1 MMNNNKREFVSPEG
15 LRNDGRRPK
24 EERKIEAKLNILPQI
39 DGSSLFEIGNT
50 RVLASIYGPKEPA
63 SRSMVKMDRLTIRA
77 KVHQASFGKDF
88 KKSQSISYSQEQ
100 SSQISSSTILQ
111 SRTERKMEEWSL
123 ILEEVFQAT
132 ILSHLYPRSE
142 LKINVEVLN
151 ADGAVLAACINAT
164 TLALLSAGIAL
175 YDSSLAVQ
183 VGYLTK
189 NVLIDLNREEEVG
202 CQQGKGGGE
211 PLLTLVS
218 WPNKEGSVV
227 GMWCEGRT
235 TPDKLESMLNASHA
249 SIKSLYKM
257 INEKSVKRDFLE
269 KMLLNRCQ

>member
-1 MMNNNKREFVSPEG
+1 MSPEG
-15 LRNDGRRPK
+15 LRNDGRRSR

-50 RVLASIYGPKEPA
+50 RVLATIQGPREPVA
-63 SRSMVKMDRLTIRA
+63 RSSAKQDRLTIKA

-88 KKSQSISYSQEQ
+88 KKSQAISYSQEQ
-100 SSQISSSTILQ
+100 ASQIASPSIIQ
-111 SRTERKMEEWSL
+111 SRTERKMEEWSG
-123 ILEEVFQAT
+123 ILEEVFQTT

-189 NVLIDLNREEEVG
+189 NVLVDLNREEELG
-202 CQQGKGGGE
+202 CKQGKGGGE
-211 PLLTLVS
+211 PLLTMVS

-235 TPDKLESMLNASHA
+235 TPDKLDSMLSVCHS
-249 SIKSLYKM
+249 SIKGLYKM
-257 INEKSVKRDFLE
+257 INEQTVKRDFLE